1 MAFRID
7 IFFVQRG
14 TVDAVCNRSCHWRM
28 GMRGVVLRENQKSV
42 DNVCSRIFCWEVTER
57 EVVRQEIQM
66 IVDSVHNPNFY

>member
-1 MAFRID
+1 
-7 IFFVQRG
+7 
-14 TVDAVCNRSCHWRM
+14 
-28 GMRGVVLRENQKSV
+28 MRGVVLRENQKSV